1 MRTLQ
6 RQIFK
11 IARLMLPAFL
21 EQHTKEL
28 DGRKGVCIAVMAKGN
43 GDGYQTATCIIG
55 SPPEA
60 KRQQKERF
68 AKEKVA
74 RIQSS
79 GEDTSFQSE
88 NETKQQYGG
97 GIKVRHGLWISAS
110 GFPPDLDEK
119 FVLMIALMCDGL
131 NSRQYGMIKELS
143 FERRLYWKRLREESH
158 P

>member
-1 MRTLQ
+1 MRTIQ

-11 IARLMLPAFL
+11 IARLMLSAFL

-28 DGRKGVCIAVMAKGN
+28 DGRKGVCLAVMTKGN
-43 GDGYQTATCIIG
+43 GNGHQTATCVIG
-55 SPPEA
+55 SLPEA
-60 KRQQKERF
+60 KRQEKERF

-74 RIQSS
+74 RIQCL

-88 NETKQQYGG
+88 DEKKQQYGG
-97 GIKVRHGLWISAS
+97 GIKVRDGLWVSAS

-119 FVLMIALMCDGL
+119 FVLMLALMCDEL
-131 NSRQYGMIKELS
+131 NRQQYGIISELS
-143 FERRLYWKRLREESH
+143 SERRTHWKRLRKESN